1 MRTAN
6 YMHTTEQLINFVLES
21 KQAVQWNKKI
31 DKFLSDHLQESSI

>member
-21 KQAVQWNKKI
+21 KQIVQWNKKI
-31 DKFLSDHLQESSI
+31 DNFLNDYLQESSI